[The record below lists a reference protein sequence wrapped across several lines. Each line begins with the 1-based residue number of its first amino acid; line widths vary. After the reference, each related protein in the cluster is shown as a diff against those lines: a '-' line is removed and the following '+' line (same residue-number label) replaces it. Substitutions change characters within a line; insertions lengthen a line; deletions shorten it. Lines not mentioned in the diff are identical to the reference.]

1 MTLQAPGRM
10 VHQNPLLA
18 DCGGSGGR
26 RRGCGR
32 ARGRWGVGEGGADGD
47 EHVVIGQMGAV

>member
-10 VHQNPLLA
+10 VHQNPWLA

-26 RRGCGR
+26 GGGCGR
-32 ARGRWGVGEGGADGD
+32 ARGRGGVGEGGADGD

>member
-1 MTLQAPGRM
+1 MTSHASGRF
-10 VHQNPLLA
+10 VRQNSLLA
-18 DCGGSGGR
+18 NCGGSRGWG
-26 RRGCGR
+26 RGCGR